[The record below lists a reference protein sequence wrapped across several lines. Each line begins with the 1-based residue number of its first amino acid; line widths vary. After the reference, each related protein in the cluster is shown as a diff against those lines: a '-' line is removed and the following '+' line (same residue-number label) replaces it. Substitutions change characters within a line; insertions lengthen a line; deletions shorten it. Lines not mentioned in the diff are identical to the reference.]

1 LVAGIEYDA
10 LVDVITTILEK
21 PPAAGADDTHA
32 VPLEVSTLFVVP
44 GDVNPVPPEATGSVP
59 VTFDARF
66 TNVVDVEPVPPLA
79 TGSVPVTFDARFT
92 NVVDVEPVPPE
103 ATGNAFV
110 NVTT

>member
-1 LVAGIEYDA
+1 M
-10 LVDVITTILEK
+10 LEK

-32 VPLEVSTLFVVP
+32 EPLEVSTLFVVP

-66 TNVVDVEPVPPLA
+66 TNVVDVEPVPP
-79 TGSVPVTFDARFT
+79 
-92 NVVDVEPVPPE
+92 E